1 MLIRSRRRAAAAV
14 RSAIE
19 NPPVRIVALTG
30 GEQRHVYLFREDR
43 ADACLARIAA
53 HAADG
58 EHPLTAGDAEL
69 LRERVLED

>member
-19 NPPVRIVALTG
+19 NPPVRVVALTG

-43 ADACLARIAA
+43 AGDCLDRIAA
-53 HAADG
+53 HAADRD
-58 EHPLTAGDAEL
+58 HPLTTEDAAL
-69 LRERVLED
+69 LRERVLEE

>member
-14 RSAIE
+14 KSATE
-19 NPPVRIVALTG
+19 NPPVRVVALTG

-53 HAADG
+53 HAADR
-58 EHPLTAGDAEL
+58 EYPLTAADAAL
-69 LRERVLED
+69 LRERVSED